1 MFGVYDY
8 SGYGQST
15 GKPSEHNTYADIE
28 AVYKCLEET
37 FGSKQEGVILYGQSV
52 GSGPTLDLASRL
64 PQLRAVVLHSPIL
77 SGLRVMYS
85 VKKTYWFDIYKNI
98 DKIPYV
104 DCPVLIIH
112 GTSDEVV
119 DCSHGKQ
126 LWELCKDKYEPLWV
140 KGGNHCDLEHYPEY
154 IRHLKK
160 FIATVERLPCPRMS
174 SDQSERVRDAPPR
187 RSMDRRVKPRQSTER
202 REKEKPPKSQSKMS
216 SSSSKLKISFDQLDR
231 SRRSVDCH
239 EKTRKSVD
247 QIERGRKSVD
257 RLDRVRSE

>member
-1 MFGVYDY
+1 
-8 SGYGQST
+8 
-15 GKPSEHNTYADIE
+15 
-28 AVYKCLEET
+28 
-37 FGSKQEGVILYGQSV
+37 VISF
-52 GSGPTLDLASRL
+52 LDPNSF
-64 PQLRAVVLHSPIL
+64 
-77 SGLRVMYS
+77 
-85 VKKTYWFDIYKNI
+85 K
-98 DKIPYV
+98 YV
-104 DCPVLIIH
+104 Q

-174 SDQSERVRDAPPR
+174 SDHQSERVRDAPPR

-202 REKEKPPKSQSKMS
+202 REKEKPPKSQSKKIS